1 MSRARGG
8 GGCSREAEVMPEL
21 LAIQA
26 HDIPL
31 ALQPQFNEL
40 KKLMEDHTTSMSGG
54 PSVSRNIKES
64 IIRIILTN
72 EVRPGARD
80 ILGPMFAIPGA
91 QHLGAD
97 ENGRTQLI
105 DCILESLINE
115 NVSVI
120 QCINMTGKLLLKAF
134 YKNNVFRIAV
144 AASFVASVSY
154 VGWISGLG
162 TLCTLGLGG
171 CQVVFSA
178 LAACHHLIADPHEFM
193 IQFERILGPENRAIA
208 AGFINSLTEVVND
221 PVIFAGLVAQGN
233 VALWERMYR
242 PAAAQ
247 AAAVARPLPPSHLEN
262 LRDAML
268 ARLQGLENGAE
279 RDAIVSALAVIET
292 AINMPPEGAAAVAP
306 GAAAAVAP
314 GAAAAPAAATLYRE
328 MLDHLVSTAGVCGN
342 YGKRYILSL
351 FRNLGRVTRVFPAVV
366 GRPGTDV
373 VSYYCNVIDNGI
385 ISVYGIISAQ
395 FAHAGIAEHETLLA
409 TLFESILSSKLRRMI
424 SKGDNFSAS
433 QELRY
438 LAFSLKDSIIECLMR
453 KGVAAHT
460 AGELLERCSLFA
472 STVTDA
478 NVAAFIAD
486 MPDAIVRRILLPNE
500 PAGPS
505 SQDVEPPSS
514 MTDEERFA
522 WVAND
527 FSEAA
532 RLNSIFMTA
541 AELQQEGP
549 KSVATQLLNAQ
560 PFVRAANTAVAIKC
574 KLLSFGA
581 EAAPIF
587 EQPAMPVELSKAH
600 LRFLPLENLFTG
612 MCLRLF
618 QRITDFIDSQDGS
631 PEINDNTIRDHIYR
645 SLQDE
650 FGYRDYDGFEKVI
663 DTALI
668 GFKIGTLW
676 NNMRC
681 TFTPAIVYK
690 NGHPLAVYLIDIEPT
705 GVEVSISG
713 QITFKHKIP
722 ISFFKSGGFHVSRQT
737 VEAVQE
743 LRQEL
748 LDTPASTVA
757 DAVYSFADFCTKKTK
772 VLVGALRR
780 MVSCEVVLP
789 AEVAVL
795 QQEGQDAV
803 ASYAQNV
810 VSLNSLHSLVLPSV
824 ASSGSSQDI
833 RQNHLAQN
841 LNPEHLQQ
849 LNQMCESLTGA
860 IPPEIQ
866 LGPIFSD
873 INEEIREGVG
883 PMEEENV
890 DVGGIYA
897 PVGELEMQD
906 DAEGAVRAAAA
917 AAAVE
922 GRDYDLMAVGPVAGV
937 NAMQEGSTGDTP
949 ALVPQSQ
956 KPGPQG
962 VVKASSV
969 KASSVIVVPGKASSA
984 QGSSAQ
990 GRSVNVVP
998 GKASSAQGSSAQG
1011 RTGKGS
1017 SGKRK
1022 GGSRTRRRRSSSST
1036 RSSTTRGRKATS
1048 RRNQSKKHKQSS
1060 RRRRSSRKASRKN

>member
-1 MSRARGG
+1 
-8 GGCSREAEVMPEL
+8 
-21 LAIQA
+21 
-26 HDIPL
+26 
-31 ALQPQFNEL
+31 
-40 KKLMEDHTTSMSGG
+40 
-54 PSVSRNIKES
+54 
-64 IIRIILTN
+64 
-72 EVRPGARD
+72 
-80 ILGPMFAIPGA
+80 
-91 QHLGAD
+91 
-97 ENGRTQLI
+97 
-105 DCILESLINE
+105 
-115 NVSVI
+115 
-120 QCINMTGKLLLKAF
+120 
-134 YKNNVFRIAV
+134 
-144 AASFVASVSY
+144 
-154 VGWISGLG
+154 
-162 TLCTLGLGG
+162 
-171 CQVVFSA
+171 
-178 LAACHHLIADPHEFM
+178 
-193 IQFERILGPENRAIA
+193 
-208 AGFINSLTEVVND
+208 
-221 PVIFAGLVAQGN
+221 
-233 VALWERMYR
+233 
-242 PAAAQ
+242 
-247 AAAVARPLPPSHLEN
+247 
-262 LRDAML
+262 
-268 ARLQGLENGAE
+268 
-279 RDAIVSALAVIET
+279 
-292 AINMPPEGAAAVAP
+292 
-306 GAAAAVAP
+306 
-314 GAAAAPAAATLYRE
+314 
-328 MLDHLVSTAGVCGN
+328 
-342 YGKRYILSL
+342 
-351 FRNLGRVTRVFPAVV
+351 
-366 GRPGTDV
+366 
-373 VSYYCNVIDNGI
+373 
-385 ISVYGIISAQ
+385 
-395 FAHAGIAEHETLLA
+395 
-409 TLFESILSSKLRRMI
+409 
-424 SKGDNFSAS
+424 
-433 QELRY
+433 
-438 LAFSLKDSIIECLMR
+438 
-453 KGVAAHT
+453 
-460 AGELLERCSLFA
+460 
-472 STVTDA
+472 
-478 NVAAFIAD
+478 
-486 MPDAIVRRILLPNE
+486 
-500 PAGPS
+500 
-505 SQDVEPPSS
+505 
-514 MTDEERFA
+514 
-522 WVAND
+522 
-527 FSEAA
+527 
-532 RLNSIFMTA
+532 
-541 AELQQEGP
+541 
-549 KSVATQLLNAQ
+549 
-560 PFVRAANTAVAIKC
+560 
-574 KLLSFGA
+574 
-581 EAAPIF
+581 
-587 EQPAMPVELSKAH
+587 MPVELSKAH

-969 KASSVIVVPGKASSA
+969 KASSV
-984 QGSSAQ
+984 
-990 GRSVNVVP
+990 NVVP

-1036 RSSTTRGRKATS
+1036 RSSTTRGRKAIT

-1060 RRRRSSRKASRKN
+1060 RRRRSSRKSSRKN